1 MARSAR
7 GPSPRRTRASRR
19 STSRS
24 RASPSAGPSEL
35 GAEILPT
42 GTLRRR
48 SGGLVDALPGYDE
61 GAWWVQDAAAA
72 LPAMLLGKVKGRRVL
87 DIGAAPGGKTA
98 QLCAMGA
105 KVTALERS
113 PRRAE
118 FLVRNLGRLT
128 LDAEIVVADAL
139 EWQAAA
145 PVRRGP
151 ARRAL
156 HRHRHH
162 PPPSR
167 RALGQVAGRRRA
179 AGRGAG
185 AAAGGRRRDS

>member
-1 MARSAR
+1 
-7 GPSPRRTRASRR
+7 
-19 STSRS
+19 
-24 RASPSAGPSEL
+24 
-35 GAEILPT
+35 
-42 GTLRRR
+42 
-48 SGGLVDALPGYDE
+48 
-61 GAWWVQDAAAA
+61 
-72 LPAMLLGKVKGRRVL
+72 
-87 DIGAAPGGKTA
+87 
-98 QLCAMGA
+98 MGA

-139 EWQAAA
+139 EWQAAG

-156 HRHRHH
+156 HRHRHD

-179 AGRGAG
+179 PGGDRRPGCSRPRSALLEPGGVLVYAVCSLQPEEGPQRIEALLAGGAPVERSPIAPRRAEGPARRPDPAGRGAHP
-185 AAAGGRRRDS
+185 ALLISASLGGLDGFFIARLKRRDG